1 MGLSHSWL
9 GFIKIAI
16 YLFLNDVYMCMSMY
30 TCVNAVPPEAR
41 RGHWITA
48 AKVIGS
54 CEVVDVGA
62 RN

>member
-9 GFIKIAI
+9 GFIQICG
-16 YLFLNDVYMCMSMY
+16 LFIFNDVYMCMSVY
-30 TCVNAVPPEAR
+30 TCMNAVPPEAR
-41 RGHWITA
+41 RGHWIPA
-48 AKVIGS
+48 AKVTGS